1 MLVLMGVDG
10 CEYMRWVL
18 MLVLMG
24 VDGCEY
30 MRWMLRL
37 QIFDSCGHSWQEDF
51 LKNQYSKKK
60 SKTKKRTD
68 ETDIASVHIVVAR
81 IIIQLGG

>member
-1 MLVLMGVDG
+1 MLVLMGVD
-10 CEYMRWVL
+10 V
-18 MLVLMG
+18 G

-37 QIFDSCGHSWQEDF
+37 QIFDSCGNSWQEDF
-51 LKNQYSKKK
+51 KKNQYSKKKK

-68 ETDIASVHIVVAR
+68 ETDIASVRIVVAR
-81 IIIQLGG
+81 IIIQLGGYYV